1 MSEQEPHVRVTLEN
15 IYTTLLEMKQ
25 QLTAVL
31 TENEARDRRVD
42 DHGNR
47 LAEVEKRQGQLEQDR
62 VSREELDQRLGRQ
75 ESRVR
80 WAIGIA
86 ISGAIGAASVLA
98 AFMRLWTGMP

>member
-42 DHGNR
+42 EHGNR
-47 LAEVEKRQGQLEQDR
+47 LGAIETRQGQLEQDR
-62 VSREELDQRLGRQ
+62 VSREELDTRLSRQ
-75 ESRVR
+75 ETRTR

-86 ISGAIGAASVLA
+86 ITVALGVAGLMVR
-98 AFMRLWTGMP
+98 FWTGGTP